1 MYYKAIIFDMD
12 GTIVDTEHIWH
23 QATADLIARRGII
36 LDTAQHVQLQ
46 KKLSGKGTLDCCI
59 IIKEEL
65 GLTDDVAL
73 LAHEKSII
81 ANDLYAK
88 GIKFVQGFEAFHA
101 KVQHYNLKVGL
112 ATNANDHTLN
122 ITQKILNL
130 KDFFGIHMYN
140 ISHVNNVYKPNPDIY
155 LHAARQLNVDPA
167 YCIAIEDSPSGIKA
181 ARDAGMFCIGI
192 NTAKQPER
200 LSESHQ
206 IINHYD
212 EIDLETILRIKKR
225 QTL

>member
-1 MYYKAIIFDMD
+1 MNMHYKAIIFDMD

-23 QATADLIARRGII
+23 QATQELILRRGIS
-36 LDTAQHVQLQ
+36 LDAAQQAQLQ
-46 KKLSGKGTLDCCI
+46 KKLAGKGTLDCCI
-59 IIKEEL
+59 LIKQEL
-65 GLTDDVAL
+65 GFADDAND

-88 GIKFVQGFEAFHA
+88 GISFIPGFEQFHA
-101 KVQHYNLKVGL
+101 KVAQYNLKVGL

-122 ITQKILNL
+122 ITQKSLNL
-130 KDFFGIHMYN
+130 QDFFGVHMYN
-140 ISHVNNVYKPNPDIY
+140 ISHVNNAYKPNPAIY
-155 LHAARQLNVDPA
+155 LHAARQLNVDPKD
-167 YCIAIEDSPSGIKA
+167 CIAIEDSPSGIKA

-192 NTAKQPER
+192 NTSKQPER

-212 EIDLETILRIKKR
+212 EINLETLLRRNKG
-225 QTL
+225 